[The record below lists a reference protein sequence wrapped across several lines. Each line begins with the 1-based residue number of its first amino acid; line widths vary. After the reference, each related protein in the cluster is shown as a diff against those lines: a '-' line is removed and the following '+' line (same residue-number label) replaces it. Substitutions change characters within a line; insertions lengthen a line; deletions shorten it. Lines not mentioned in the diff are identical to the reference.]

1 MLFFD
6 TVQKMT
12 KTILALIFALLLGYS
27 LTHLPFETLPMRP
40 EIWAGIAAA
49 CAIGI
54 IVCLYL
60 SRPEKKEEAPMQ
72 DDELKEELNR
82 FQREFKLALRGHLKI
97 SILFW
102 SYYYKKE
109 KVKTLEEAKK
119 EVFQDLKKEFIHVRW
134 MESLLEEIRQEL
146 AKYK

>member
-1 MLFFD
+1 MI
-6 TVQKMT
+6 
-12 KTILALIFALLLGYS
+12 KTILALICAIFLGYS
-27 LTHLPFETLPMRP
+27 LTHLPFDFVQIRW
-40 EIWAGIAAA
+40 EIWAAISFL

-54 IVCLYL
+54 GICLYL
-60 SRPEKKEEAPMQ
+60 SQTPKRE
-72 DDELKEELNR
+72 ELKVEKDLHR
-82 FQREFKLALRGHLKI
+82 FQNEFKQALRGHLKI

-119 EVFQDLKKEFIHVRW
+119 EVFQDLKKEFTHLRW
-134 MESLLEEIRQEL
+134 MESMLEEIRQEL

>member
-1 MLFFD
+1 MIFFD
-6 TVQKMT
+6 TVQKMI

-27 LTHLPFETLPMRP
+27 LTYLPFEIIPMRW
-40 EIWAGIAAA
+40 EIWAGISAAS
-49 CAIGI
+49 AIGI
-54 IVCLYL
+54 LVCLYL
-60 SRPEKKEEAPMQ
+60 SRPKKRKEPLLPT
-72 DDELKEELNR
+72 DELKEELNR
-82 FQREFKLALRGHLKI
+82 FQKEFKLALRGHLKV

-109 KVKTLEEAKK
+109 KVKTLEDAKK
-119 EVFQDLKKEFIHVRW
+119 EVFQDLKKEFTHVRW

>member
-1 MLFFD
+1 MI
-6 TVQKMT
+6 

-27 LTHLPFETLPMRP
+27 LTHLPYEIIPMRP
-40 EIWAGIAAA
+40 EIWMGIAVASA
-49 CAIGI
+49 LGLL
-54 IVCLYL
+54 VCLYL
-60 SRPEKKEEAPMQ
+60 SRPKKKEHVLISTAA
-72 DDELKEELNR
+72 LEEEIHRL
-82 FQREFKLALRGHLKI
+82 QKEFKLALRGHLKV

-109 KVKTLEEAKK
+109 KVKTLEEAKR
-119 EVFQDLKKEFIHVRW
+119 EVFQDLKKEFTHVRW